1 MYMAGRRQASQM
13 FEVVIQ
19 VVSLFGSAL
28 ILTAFVAGQMR
39 RMKPSDASYVL
50 LNLAGSAILAVVAII
65 EQQWGFLLLEGTW
78 AVVSLWST
86 IQLARGKG
94 GSVQH

>member
-1 MYMAGRRQASQM
+1 M

-19 VVSLFGSAL
+19 VISLVGSAL
-28 ILTAFVAGQMR
+28 ILAAFVAGQLR
-39 RMKPSDASYVL
+39 RMRPSDLSYVL
-50 LNLAGSAILAVVAII
+50 LNLVGSAILAVVAII

-78 AVVSLWST
+78 AIVSLWSA
-86 IQLARGKG
+86 IQSIRGKG